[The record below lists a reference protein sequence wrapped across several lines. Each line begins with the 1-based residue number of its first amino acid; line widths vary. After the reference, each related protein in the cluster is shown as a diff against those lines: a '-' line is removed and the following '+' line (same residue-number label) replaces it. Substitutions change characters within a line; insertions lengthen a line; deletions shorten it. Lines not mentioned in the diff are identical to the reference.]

1 MARKKGLG
9 RGLDIL
15 IPKETNT
22 QAEEAKDTSAEAAV
36 KKKEKAKKDDQMI
49 NINLIEPN
57 RDQPRKQFD
66 EEAIDELADS
76 IKKHGLI
83 NPVIVKKN
91 NDYYEII
98 AGERRWR
105 ACKKA
110 GLKKIPVIVREY
122 DDEET
127 LKVSLIE
134 NVQREDLNVIEE
146 AKAYER
152 LQKEFGLTQDE
163 IAGSVSKSRT
173 AVTNTMRL
181 LKLDSRVSDMI
192 MDNLLTGGHG
202 RALLVIEDPDLQYNT
217 AMEIVKKNLSVREVE
232 RLVKTV
238 IREQEKEKEESD
250 NTTSLPSQSDDMVH
264 FFEERLKEIIGTK
277 VAIKNR
283 KNNKG
288 RIEIDYYSLD
298 ELERIIDMIQS
309 IRE

>member
-15 IPKETNT
+15 IPKESNVEV
-22 QAEEAKDTSAEAAV
+22 EEKKETVKSTG
-36 KKKEKAKKDDQMI
+36 KKKEAAKKSDQMI

-66 EEAIDELADS
+66 EEGLDELADS
-76 IKKHGLI
+76 IKNHGLI
-83 NPVIVKKN
+83 NPIIVKKN

-110 GLKKIPVIVREY
+110 GLKKIPVIIREY

-127 LKVSLIE
+127 LKISLIE
-134 NVQREDLNVIEE
+134 NVQREDLNIIEE

-152 LQKEFGLTQDE
+152 LQQEFGLTQDQ

-181 LKLDSRVSDMI
+181 LKLDNRVSEMI

-202 RALLVIEDPDLQYNT
+202 RALLAIEDPDLQYST
-217 AMEIVKKNLSVREVE
+217 AVEIVKKNLSVREVE

-238 IREQEKEKEESD
+238 IRDQEKKEEELENITNS
-250 NTTSLPSQSDDMVH
+250 SSPGDDMVH
-264 FFEERLKEIIGTK
+264 FLEERLKEIIGTK

-288 RIEIDYYSLD
+288 RIEIDYYSLE

>member
-105 ACKKA
+105 AAKKA
-110 GLKKIPVIVREY
+110 GLKEIPVIVR
-122 DDEET
+122 DCDEQE
-127 LKVSLIE
+127 LAELSLIE
-134 NVQREDLNVIEE
+134 NLQREDLNPIEE
-146 AKAYER
+146 ALAYQTLIETYNLKQDDIAER
-152 LQKEFGLTQDE
+152 VF
-163 IAGSVSKSRT
+163 KSRT
-173 AVTNTMRL
+173 VITNALRL
-181 LKLDSRVSDMI
+181 LKLDPKVQEMLIEGVISTGHAKVILGLENKEDQILLAERVAD
-192 MDNLLTGGHG
+192 
-202 RALLVIEDPDLQYNT
+202 EQ
-217 AMEIVKKNLSVREVE
+217 LSVRETE
-232 RLVKTV
+232 KIIKQMQNR
-238 IREQEKEKEESD
+238 KEKPEKVKLGNGSLYESIE
-250 NTTSLPSQSDDMVH
+250 NKMKMKIGTMVRIRRKGENSGKIEIEYYSSDDLDRIM
-264 FFEERLKEIIGTK
+264 ERMGINE
-277 VAIKNR
+277 
-283 KNNKG
+283 
-288 RIEIDYYSLD
+288 
-298 ELERIIDMIQS
+298 
-309 IRE
+309 